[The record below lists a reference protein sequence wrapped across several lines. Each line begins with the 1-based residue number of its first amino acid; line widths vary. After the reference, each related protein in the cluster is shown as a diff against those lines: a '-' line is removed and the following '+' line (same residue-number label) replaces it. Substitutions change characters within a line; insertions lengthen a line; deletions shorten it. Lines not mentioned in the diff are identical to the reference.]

1 MNGNKNN
8 KNKPTLTNKEFY
20 NLMIKYRLENYNE
33 RKKVLG
39 LNQNE
44 AEKVAYQVSQ
54 DFCTLASLTYMDKF
68 FKTVYKAQEYVEN
81 YEDYPIPKD
90 NVYKEIM
97 EKSRQIYSTL
107 LNTYSGI
114 NTTEGRIENELKYM
128 KRYVDNEV
136 CKYQVNGAMDA
147 MKTLGVKKYQYI
159 CEDKHNSCSTC
170 MGLHKQIFE
179 VSEAIEGVNFPPMH
193 PNCKCTIGSH
203 IDDDNLQELQQG
215 QENDNMSDEEEDEV
229 TVGDF
234 MRNKLGKRLP
244 PFYMKNLI
252 EKFYSNNRINIDG
265 RNYKYNPNVSQN
277 IAIVN
282 DKILNEKKE
291 DKILLDL
298 MKKRD
303 DSNSIVERK
312 KINEKAYQL
321 MMEYNALDKEFSVDF
336 FQEYDYY
343 KVGRDVTKEIYDII
357 DLYKEKYKDSSK
369 TLWVLNIPLFYF
381 LVKNSAELDLKNRAR
396 YKTNSTYIFEDEIVD
411 ADALGNFVYGYL
423 GKVFGFSD
431 NILFQGGGFA
441 QTAAGTSYN
450 EFKDYNYD
458 DPKDQYRIYQGMKTY
473 HENYIR
479 LPIGGSIAINSNK
492 SYII

>member
-1 MNGNKNN
+1 
-8 KNKPTLTNKEFY
+8 
-20 NLMIKYRLENYNE
+20 
-33 RKKVLG
+33 
-39 LNQNE
+39 
-44 AEKVAYQVSQ
+44 
-54 DFCTLASLTYMDKF
+54 MDKF
-68 FKTVYKAQEYVEN
+68 FKTAYKAQEYVEN
-81 YEDYPIPKD
+81 YEDYPVPKES
-90 NVYKEIM
+90 VYKEIM
-97 EKSRQIYSTL
+97 EKSNEISSAI
-107 LNTYSGI
+107 LNTYSGFS
-114 NTTEGRIENELKYM
+114 TTQGRIDNELNYM

-136 CKYQVNGAMDA
+136 CKYEVNGAMDA
-147 MKTLGVKKYQYI
+147 MKAMGVKKYKYI
-159 CEDKHNSCSTC
+159 CEDKHNSCERCSNLN
-170 MGLHKQIFE
+170 GEKFRLD
-179 VSEAIEGVNFPPMH
+179 EAQEGVNFPPMH
-193 PNCKCTIGSH
+193 PNYKWTIGSY
-203 IDDDNLQELQQG
+203 IDDVNLEQLQQG
-215 QENDNMSDEEEDEV
+215 QEKDKVPSDDEDEV
-229 TVGDF
+229 TVVNF
-234 MRNKLGKRLP
+234 ILNKLGKRFP
-244 PFYMKNLI
+244 PFYVKNLI
-252 EKFYSNNRINIDG
+252 EKFYSNNRLNIDG
-265 RNYKYNPNVSQN
+265 KNYRYNPNVSEN
-277 IAIVN
+277 IVIVN
-282 DKILNEKKE
+282 DKILNESKE

-357 DLYKEKYKDSSK
+357 DLYKERYKDSSK
-369 TLWVLNIPLFYF
+369 TLWILNIPLFYF

-441 QTAAGTSYN
+441 QTAAGTSDN

-479 LPIGGSIAINSNK
+479 LPLGGSIAINSNK